1 MRFRSV
7 LNSAWARVVLDDLKM
22 VGGNFRAGWPAQ
34 RTQHTAQ
41 LLALL
46 ALLGDGTAEPC
57 VLRETA

>member
-1 MRFRSV
+1 
-7 LNSAWARVVLDDLKM
+7 VLDDLKM